1 MRVRLTTAKLFHGG
15 FTPSTILTQ
24 EPREPFQVE
33 CFFSANTLNVTTQE
47 VHCHDYFMFGLNN
60 SDYSASVYAVT
71 FWVTGPKGVIP

>member
-1 MRVRLTTAKLFHGG
+1 MYIDGLWNAWWDSG
-15 FTPSTILTQ
+15 S
-24 EPREPFQVE
+24 
-33 CFFSANTLNVTTQE
+33 NTLNVTTQE